1 MNMIRETKIYICI
14 DAPCIEIL
22 QTPTLHQTTSHAPF
36 PQAESLAYHQPV
48 ATPRGIVTEWAM
60 GYISSG
66 LS

>member
-36 PQAESLAYHQPV
+36 PQAESLAYHQPNLENALDSTV
-48 ATPRGIVTEWAM
+48 KNKKVSLNI
-60 GYISSG
+60 
-66 LS
+66 